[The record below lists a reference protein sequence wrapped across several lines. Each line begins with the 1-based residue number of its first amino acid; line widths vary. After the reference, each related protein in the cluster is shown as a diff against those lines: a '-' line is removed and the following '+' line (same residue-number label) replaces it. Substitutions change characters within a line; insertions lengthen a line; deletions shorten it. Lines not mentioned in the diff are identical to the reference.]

1 MLILALDTSGKS
13 LSTALVRDDEIVG
26 ESLLN
31 IGLRHSATALPLVRD
46 LCDRCGVRY
55 SDIDAFACATGPG
68 SYTGIRIGISLV
80 KGLAYAEGK
89 PAVGVSTLDALA
101 RAVARPDDDAVVV
114 PMIDAR
120 SGRFFCS
127 AVHQDR
133 TILPEGNRM
142 QRELAAELAD
152 LIADR
157 PASGRRL
164 LLTGDGATAFLAT
177 EAWPGATSVA
187 DAGPAFRWPKSSVI
201 ALLAQKRLQAGGD
214 CSPFA
219 LEATY
224 VSPSQAE
231 RLRHAHE

>member
-13 LSTALVRDDEIVG
+13 LSTALVRDGEIVG

-31 IGLRHSATALPLVRD
+31 IGLRHSATALPLVRE
-46 LCDRCGVRY
+46 LCDRCGVLY
-55 SDIDAFACATGPG
+55 PDIDAFACATGPG
-68 SYTGIRIGISLV
+68 SYTGIRIGVSLV

-89 PAVGVSTLDALA
+89 PAIGISSLDALA
-101 RAVARPDDDAVVV
+101 KAVAPPDDETVVV

-127 AVHQDR
+127 AVCQDR
-133 TILPEGNRM
+133 MILPEGNRL
-142 QRELAAELAD
+142 QRDLAAELAG
-152 LIADR
+152 LLADQ

-164 LLTGDGATAFLAT
+164 LLTGDGAAAFLAT
-177 EAWPGATSVA
+177 GAWPGATSVA
-187 DAGPAFRWPKSSVI
+187 DAGPAFRWPKASVI

-214 CSPFA
+214 FSPFA
-219 LEATY
+219 LEASY